1 MFKLNFIFKVLFN
14 LFILTLILFVF
25 YDFINYKHHYN
36 EKSKSIVEQ
45 TVNDILKLNSNL
57 RTQIS
62 HLMIENQDALVK
74 LYADPENTQLIEQL
88 KISFKQKIPS
98 FYTFTL
104 ADQHGNLVTDVF
116 FEKVGRLCRQD
127 IKQYALQESN
137 TWLTIHPGMEQYH
150 FDIIVPWHYAES
162 KQIMFIS
169 FHIDELVN
177 ILKKNERSNH
187 ELFIVR
193 TDKNNLIELSSS
205 GSRADQNNTFFLSD
219 TQLQGYSSN
228 IAGTYWTVFELP
240 SISFIKYYLH
250 EVLYTRIANFSLKEF
265 FSSKL

>member
-1 MFKLNFIFKVLFN
+1 MVRINFIFKILIN
-14 LFILTLILFVF
+14 LLILSIVIFAF
-25 YDFINYKHHYN
+25 YDYINYKHHYN
-36 EKSKSIVEQ
+36 EKSKNIVEQ

-62 HLMIENQDALVK
+62 HLMIENQDVLIK
-74 LYADPENTQLIEQL
+74 LYNDPEDIQLIEQL
-88 KISFKQKIPS
+88 KTTFKKQLPS

-127 IKQYALQESN
+127 IKQYALHESN

-150 FDIIVPWHYAES
+150 FDIIVPLHFGDT

-169 FHIDELVN
+169 FYIDGLVN
-177 ILKKNERSNH
+177 ILKQNDRPSH

-193 TDKNNLIELSSS
+193 KDKNNLIELSSS
-205 GSRADQNNTFFLSD
+205 GSRADQNNAFFLTD
-219 TQLQGYSSN
+219 KQLQGYSSN
-228 IAGTYWTVFELP
+228 IAGTYWTVIELP
-240 SISFIKYYLH
+240 STSFFKYYLH
-250 EVLYTRIANFSLKEF
+250 DTLYNRIANFSLKDVF
-265 FSSKL
+265 Q